1 MPRCSLCD
9 YAEGLGSDYL
19 GIPASPH
26 IRVRFSHV
34 HGDYICTECE
44 GAVDETLSDFD
55 LDDEEIVEMEDDE

>member
-19 GIPASPH
+19 GIPPSPN

-44 GAVDETLSDFD
+44 ASVDETMSEWDIE
-55 LDDEEIVEMEDDE
+55 DEEIEEMEDDE

>member
-9 YAEGLGSDYL
+9 YAEGLGSDL
-19 GIPASPH
+19 MGIPANPN

-44 GAVDETLSDFD
+44 SSVDDTLADFN
-55 LDDEEIVEMEDDE
+55 DEEEEVEDLEDDE